1 VPIGIQKESTFYGYG
16 RRLFASIQSEY
27 RTDNLSDRKRI
38 RSNEKMEYLQQR
50 SKSMTGKTSTLAEE
64 IRRKVISKITKNPEF
79 KNKDE
84 VIEAAMVNY
93 YNQLKK
99 EKIL

>member
-1 VPIGIQKESTFYGYG
+1 
-16 RRLFASIQSEY
+16 
-27 RTDNLSDRKRI
+27 
-38 RSNEKMEYLQQR
+38 
-50 SKSMTGKTSTLAEE
+50 MTGKTSTLAEE

-79 KNKDE
+79 KNRDE

-93 YNQLKK
+93 YNKLKK

>member
-1 VPIGIQKESTFYGYG
+1 
-16 RRLFASIQSEY
+16 
-27 RTDNLSDRKRI
+27 
-38 RSNEKMEYLQQR
+38 MEHLQQR
-50 SKSMTGKTSTLAEE
+50 SESMTGKTSTLAEE

>member
-1 VPIGIQKESTFYGYG
+1 
-16 RRLFASIQSEY
+16 
-27 RTDNLSDRKRI
+27 
-38 RSNEKMEYLQQR
+38 MEHLQQR
-50 SKSMTGKTSTLAEE
+50 SESMTGKTSTLAEE

-93 YNQLKK
+93 YNQLKR

>member
-1 VPIGIQKESTFYGYG
+1 
-16 RRLFASIQSEY
+16 
-27 RTDNLSDRKRI
+27 
-38 RSNEKMEYLQQR
+38 MEYLQQR